1 MPLDIVMPKLG
12 LTMTEG
18 LIVEWK
24 KREGDTVKKGE
35 ILFVLETEKVIYE
48 VEAPEDG
55 VLGKIMM
62 KEQKTVPVGAVVAY
76 LLKPGKELATAE
88 GECAVKNAL
97 GHASV
102 MSYRVVP
109 SCIYITPEVAS
120 VGLTEED
127 AKKSHDIQVGRFPF
141 RGNRKA
147 LILNE
152 TKGMVKVNSDKA
164 YGDILGSHATDMI
177 SEAVLGMTME
187 MTMEELAHAI
197 HPYPTV
203 SAAIMEAALT
213 LAGGIHMPQT
223 PEIGWTA

>member
-1 MPLDIVMPKLG
+1 MITKAMVKG
-12 LTMTEG
+12 ISG
-18 LIVEWK
+18 
-24 KREGDTVKKGE
+24 KKGQNRVRYAIGDHVSE
-35 ILFVLETEKVIYE
+35 CVVEKVI
-48 VEAPEDG
+48 
-55 VLGKIMM
+55 L
-62 KEQKTVPVGAVVAY
+62 
-76 LLKPGKELATAE
+76 
-88 GECAVKNAL
+88 
-97 GHASV
+97 
-102 MSYRVVP
+102 
-109 SCIYITPEVAS
+109 S
-120 VGLTEED
+120 VGRKPDFSGLNID
-127 AKKSHDIQVGRFPF
+127 KVGRFPF
-141 RGNRKA
+141 RGNGKA

-164 YGDILGSHATDMI
+164 YGDIIGSHATDMI